1 MGFTV
6 LQFMFSFLNLN
17 KKQKI
22 WDFETIKNGIVYM
35 NNGKKKL
42 VLEVFPINFS
52 LLESEEKLNKIAV
65 FERILRKFDAGEK
78 VQVLIQTRSLD
89 LGSYYELLRRT
100 YNIKNELLV
109 PFKEYEN
116 FVRQTTID
124 KELVTKRFYII
135 IESNYDNSDLTEITE
150 KANRIMHELSG
161 ASINAHILNTDGVI
175 ELLVSSLNEGKYL
188 ENKSIYSGFDSGGD
202 VPKDP
207 YTLIQP
213 DSIKEDL
220 NNNCIIVDNKYFLR
234 SLYVSDFPDH
244 ASEGWLTVFIDSQI
258 PCDIVLTYQINDNF
272 DRLKKLKDKRNQ
284 VEASI
289 FNRDSNSLS
298 SNVSDELVLEQIKSE
313 EEDLLKGLSVPV
325 NITIEFLVR
334 GTNVK
339 DLNIFSDRVVSNG
352 RSRGF
357 ILRNYYEEQI
367 AGFKKCLIV
376 CNAKTEVK
384 SERDL
389 NSKISAFTFPFS
401 QSVIN
406 NRTGILYGVNPEK
419 RMIFID
425 RQNLSSYHK
434 SIIAYTGAGKSY
446 YTTTDIFR
454 SHIIGY
460 QQFIIDPEGEY
471 EPLVEYLGGRYIATG
486 NNSKDYINPFYIS
499 DFDEDK
505 EYFGL
510 YIGYTLGLIKHLLKT
525 YELTE
530 YQLTKIREKVQ
541 NLYLESYEKKQEI
554 LLKDIVNEIKGIDE
568 LSEVITI
575 LSQYLDTANPMYFL
589 FNNKQSIDF
598 SNDNI
603 VAFYLGKAEDKSL
616 LASIILQQFWNNLIN
631 SKNRKRFK
639 TIIIDEARTLF
650 TNPVLVNQLKDI
662 ALRGRK
668 YNAGL
673 TTIVQEIS
681 HYYDNHADDILDQ
694 SAITLVMRQKEGKPL
709 DNLCDKLKLNETE
722 KKYLSSVSKGSG
734 LLMIDSIKDDRNND
748 DVSKIHR
755 NIRMQIDVIASQ
767 KEVELHNKGKK
778 VML

>member
-1 MGFTV
+1 
-6 LQFMFSFLNLN
+6 MFSFLNIN
-17 KKQKI
+17 KKQQI
-22 WDFETIKNGIVYM
+22 WDFDTIKNGIVYM
-35 NNGKKKL
+35 RNGKKKL
-42 VLEVFPINFS
+42 ILEVFPVNFS
-52 LLESEEKLNKIAV
+52 LLEVEEKLNKISV

-89 LGSYYELLRRT
+89 LTSYSDLLRRS
-100 YNIKNELLV
+100 YNIKNDLLV

-135 IESNYDNSDLTEITE
+135 IESNYDNSDLTELTE
-150 KANRIMHELSG
+150 KASRIISDLSG
-161 ASINAHILNTDGVI
+161 ATINSHILNTDGVI
-175 ELLVSSLNEGKYL
+175 ELLVSSLNENKYL
-188 ENKSIYSGFDSGGD
+188 ENKSIFSGFDSGSD
-202 VPKDP
+202 IPKDP
-207 YTLIQP
+207 FTLIQP
-213 DSIKEDL
+213 ESIKEDL
-220 NNNCIIVDNKYFLR
+220 NKNCVVIDDRYYLR
-234 SLYVSDFPDH
+234 SMYVSDFPDH
-244 ASEGWLTVFIDSQI
+244 ATEGWLSVFIDSQI
-258 PCDIVLTYQINDNF
+258 PCDIVLTYQIKDNF

-289 FNRDSNSLS
+289 YNRDSNSLS
-298 SNVSDELVLEQIKSE
+298 SNVSDELILEQIKSE

-325 NITIEFLVR
+325 NVTIEFLVR
-334 GTNVK
+334 GTNIK
-339 DLNIFSDRVVSNG
+339 DLDIFSDRVISNG

-357 ILRNYYEEQI
+357 IIRNYYEEQI
-367 AGFKKCLIV
+367 LGFKKCLAV
-376 CNAKTEVK
+376 CEAKTEVK

-389 NSKISAFTFPFS
+389 NSKVSAFTFPFS

-406 NRTGILYGVNPEK
+406 NRTGILYGTNPEK

-434 SIIAYTGAGKSY
+434 AIIAFTGAGKSY

-471 EPLVEYLGGRYIATG
+471 EPLVEYLGGRYIQTG
-486 NNSKDYINPFYIS
+486 NNSKDFINPFYIS

-510 YIGYTLGLIKHLLKT
+510 YIGYTLGLLKHLLKT
-525 YELTE
+525 YELSE
-530 YQLTKIREKVQ
+530 YQITKIREKVQ
-541 NLYLESYEKKQEI
+541 NLYLDSYESKHEI
-554 LLKDIVNEIKGIDE
+554 LLKDIVHELKGVEGLEQI
-568 LSEVITI
+568 VTI

-631 SKNRKRFK
+631 PKNRKRFK

-650 TNPVLVNQLKDI
+650 QNPMLVNQLKDI

-681 HYYDNHADDILDQ
+681 HYYDNQADDLLDQ
-694 SAITLVMRQKEGKPL
+694 SAITFVMRQKEGKPL
-709 DNLCDKLKLNETE
+709 DNLCEKLRLNETE

-734 LLMIDSIKDDRNND
+734 LLMIDSIKDERNND

-755 NIRMQIDVIASQ
+755 NIRMQLDVIASSR
-767 KEVELHNKGKK
+767 EVELHNKGKK
-778 VML
+778 IIG